1 MLKRYRLFSELGV
14 RSLEAYN
21 EHLLENDQPKMPSI
35 VVVIDELADLML
47 VASKDV
53 EESICRVA
61 QMGRAAGM
69 HLVIATQR
77 PSADVIT
84 GLMKANI
91 PSRIAFAVSSAL
103 ESRII
108 LDNAGAEK
116 LIGMGDMLY
125 APIGCG
131 KPLRVQGAF
140 VSDEERDQIVQFI
153 KRQSTAQYS
162 EDVMAQ
168 IEKAAEDKG
177 ANGKGRN
184 DDDEPAGK
192 RALAP
197 GGRCYL
203 RHQAGLGFYATA
215 PIKAR
220 LLESCAYSRSDGGDG
235 HHRPLRGLKA
245 ASDTHN
251 ARSVA

>member
-1 MLKRYRLFSELGV
+1 M
-14 RSLEAYN
+14 RSLDAYN
-21 EHLLENDQPKMPSI
+21 EHLKVNGQQKLPNV

-47 VASKDV
+47 VAAKDV

-69 HLVIATQR
+69 HLLIATQR

-91 PSRIAFAVSSAL
+91 PSRIAFAVSSGL

-108 LDNAGAEK
+108 LDNVGAEK

-125 APIGCG
+125 APLGCG

-140 VSDEERDQIVQFI
+140 VSDEERDAIVSFI
-153 KRQSTAQYS
+153 KKQAAPEYS
-162 EDVMAQ
+162 QDIMAQ

-177 ANGKGRN
+177 KGGK
-184 DDDEPAGK
+184 DDEGDAGDK
-192 RALAP
+192 GDYDELLPQAVDVIFDTKQASVSMLQRRLKLGYARAA
-197 GGRCYL
+197 RIID
-203 RHQAGLGFYATA
+203 QMEELGILGPFEGSKPRQVLIT
-215 PIKAR
+215 R
-220 LLESCAYSRSDGGDG
+220 VQWMEMQ
-235 HHRPLRGLKA
+235 
-245 ASDTHN
+245 
-251 ARSVA
+251 